1 MKLKHYQQQTI
12 DTLTTF
18 LSEARL
24 HGPEDAFNAITSEE
38 EQVRRL
44 RGRGGAYKAITGL
57 EGVPYACLRLPTGGG
72 KTLLAA
78 HAIAIARDN
87 WMEREYPV
95 AVWLVPSDAI
105 RRQTVEALKDARHPY
120 RRSLDD
126 AFEGRVRVFDIGDF
140 THASPQDLRSSLC
153 VFVGTIQSLKVKN
166 TNGRKVYAHNEMMEP
181 HFSAVSPAT
190 PGLERNDEGPM
201 KGDIR
206 FSFANLL
213 YMHRPL
219 VIVDEAHTAVTGLAH
234 EMQQRLNPSAII
246 EFTATPRGRSN
257 ILHSVTAQELKDEQ
271 MIKMP
276 VVLEEHSSWQSAING
291 ALLKRAELEAVAN
304 RDRENYIRPI
314 VLFQAQ
320 NKDQEVTVEVLRD
333 QLVERHGIPPDSI
346 AVVTGNQREL
356 NGIDLKDPACPTNY
370 VITVQALKE
379 GWDCSFAYVFC
390 SVANISSSSDAEQLL
405 GRVLRM
411 PYAKRSKDPAL
422 NKSYACLNSPRFQ
435 DAVRGLVDRLVEMGF
450 EEGEVEGN
458 IEHAQPKLLDDMFG
472 RQTRPRPGFNV
483 TFDVPVE
490 DLKGLEVVAP
500 HKIRIAPD
508 ENGKAKVSV
517 TDFPTPDEEAR
528 LFEAMPKMHR
538 EPFKEELEKFK
549 ADNVHLASPV
559 QRGVPFVAPRLMAMV
574 QGELIFADNERFFE
588 HHEWSLRDH
597 SHRLSEQEFNIQQV
611 ADTFEIDLEGDKLS
625 IALTDQSEQ
634 LPLDIGVEG
643 WTEQGLVQWLDSK
656 TRDRFIGQG
665 ELIEWLAAVV
675 HHLIHNRGI
684 PLSSL
689 MRCQFVL
696 ARCLQKKLAGIHEA
710 EQKRVYQTSLFDEPA
725 QPTVSFDNGFR
736 FFDGMFAG
744 VRLYRGRQKFGRHYT
759 GGDQVP
765 FFDGKGEDGG
775 DGQEFRCAVTLDSQV
790 GVKHWIRNVPKHPNA
805 FWLPVSWG
813 RFYPDFVA
821 ELDDGRTLV
830 VEYKGQHIKHDPKEV
845 KKVQVGKLWEAVS
858 GGQGVF
864 VLVEAEVDVLDMRE
878 QITKAI
884 SIG

>member
-1 MKLKHYQQQTI
+1 MKLKNYQQQTI

-18 LSEARL
+18 LQEARL
-24 HGPEDAFNAITSEE
+24 RGPQEAFKAITTEE
-38 EQVRRL
+38 EQAKRL
-44 RGRGGAYKAITGL
+44 RGRGGAYKAVMGL
-57 EGVPYACLRLPTGGG
+57 DGVPYVCLRLPTGGG

-78 HAIAIARDN
+78 HAIAVARDN

-105 RRQTVEALKDARHPY
+105 RRQTVEALKDARDPY

-126 AFEGRVRVFDIGDF
+126 AFEGRVRVFDIADF
-140 THASPQDLRSSLC
+140 TQATPQDLRANLC
-153 VFVGTIQSLKVKN
+153 VFVGTIQTLRVSN

-181 HFSAVSPAT
+181 HFSAVSPGA
-190 PGLERNDEGPM
+190 PGLERNDDGPM
-201 KGDIR
+201 KGDIK

-213 YMHRPL
+213 HMHRPL

-246 EFTATPRGRSN
+246 EFTATPQGRSN

-291 ALLKRAELEAVAN
+291 ALLKRAELDSIAQ

-320 NKDQEVTVEVLRD
+320 NKDQEVTVEVLRNH
-333 QLVERHGIPPDSI
+333 LIERQGIPPESV

-356 NGIDLKDPACPTNY
+356 NGIDLKDPACPVNY
-370 VITVQALKE
+370 VITEQALKE

-390 SVANISSSSDAEQLL
+390 SVANIGSSRDAEQLL

-411 PYAKRSKDPAL
+411 PYAKRRQDPAL

-435 DAVRGLVDRLVEMGF
+435 DAVRGLVDRLVHMGF
-450 EEGEVEGN
+450 EESEVQDN
-458 IEHAQPKLLDDMFG
+458 IEHAQPTMLDDMFQ
-472 RQTRPRPGFNV
+472 RQTRPKPGFNV
-483 TFDVPVE
+483 TLDAPVE
-490 DLKGLEVVAP
+490 DLKGIEVVAP
-500 HKIRIAPD
+500 YKIKVAPD
-508 ENGKAKVSV
+508 ESGKAKVSV

-528 LFEAMPKMHR
+528 LFEAMPEKHHGAFR
-538 EPFKEELEKFK
+538 EELERFK
-549 ADNVHLASPV
+549 AENVLLASPA
-559 QRGVPFVAPRLMAMV
+559 QRGVPFVAPRLMALV
-574 QGELIFADNERFFE
+574 QGEMVFADNERFFE
-588 HHEWSLRDH
+588 YHEWSLRNH
-597 SHRLSEQEFNIQQV
+597 SHQLTEQEFNIQQV
-611 ADTFEIDLEGDKLS
+611 ADTFEIDLEGDRLT
-625 IALTDQSEQ
+625 IAVTDQSEQ
-634 LPLDIGVEG
+634 LSLDIDVEG
-643 WTEQGLVQWLDSK
+643 WTEQGLVQWLDGK

-684 PLSSL
+684 PLASL

-696 ARCLQKKLAGIHEA
+696 ARCLQKKLATIYEA
-710 EQKRVYQTSLFDEPA
+710 EQKKVYQTSLFDVPA
-725 QPTVSFDNGFR
+725 QPTVSFDSGFT

-744 VRLYRGRQKFGRHYT
+744 VRLYRGRQKFSRHFT

-775 DGQEFRCAVTLDSQV
+775 DGEEFDCAVTLDSQA
-790 GVKHWIRNVPKHPNA
+790 GVKHWIRNIPKHPNA
-805 FWLPVSWG
+805 FWMPVSWG

-821 ELDDGRTLV
+821 ELEDGRILV
-830 VEYKGQHIKHDPKEV
+830 VEYKGKHLKHDPREM
-845 KKVQVGKLWEAVS
+845 KKAQVGKLWESVS
-858 GGQGVF
+858 KSRGVF
-864 VLVEAEVDVLDMRE
+864 VQVEVELDGLNMRE
-878 QITKAI
+878 QLTRAI
-884 SIG
+884 AG

>member
-1 MKLKHYQQQTI
+1 MKLKKYQQQTI

-24 HGPEDAFNAITSEE
+24 RGPTDAFKAITTEE
-38 EQVRRL
+38 EQAKRL
-44 RGRGGAYKAITGL
+44 RGRTGDYKAVTGL
-57 EGVPYACLRLPTGGG
+57 DGVPYVCLRLPTGGG

-78 HAIAIARDN
+78 HAIAVARDN
-87 WMEREYPV
+87 WMERDYPV

-120 RRSLDD
+120 RRALDD
-126 AFEGRVRVFDIGDF
+126 AFEGRVRVFDIADF
-140 THASPQDLRSSLC
+140 TQATPQDLRANLC
-153 VFVGTIQSLKVKN
+153 VFVGTIQTLKVSN
-166 TNGRKVYAHNEMMEP
+166 TKGRRVYAHSEMMEP

-201 KGDIR
+201 KGDIK

-213 YMHRPL
+213 HMHRPL

-246 EFTATPRGRSN
+246 EFTATPKGRSN

-276 VVLEEHSSWQSAING
+276 VVLEEHPSWQSAING
-291 ALLKRAELEAVAN
+291 ALLKRAELETIAQ

-333 QLVERHGIPPDSI
+333 HLVERHGVPPESV

-356 NGIDLKDPACPTNY
+356 NGIDLKDPECPINY

-411 PYAKRSKDPAL
+411 PYAKRRKDPAL
-422 NKSYACLNSPRFQ
+422 NKSYACLNSPKFQ
-435 DAVRGLVDRLVEMGF
+435 DAVRGLVDRLVDMGF
-450 EEGEVEGN
+450 EENEVQDN
-458 IEHAQPKLLDDMFG
+458 IEHAQPRLLDDIFG
-472 RQTRPRPGFNV
+472 RQTRPKPSFNV
-483 TFDVPVE
+483 TIDVPVE
-490 DLKGLEVVAP
+490 DLKGIEVVAP
-500 HKIRIAPD
+500 HKIKITPD
-508 ENGKAKVSV
+508 ENGKARVLV

-528 LFEAMPKMHR
+528 LFEAMPEKHH
-538 EPFKEELEKFK
+538 EPFRKELEKFK
-549 ADNVHLASPV
+549 ADNVHLASPA
-559 QRGVPFVAPRLMAMV
+559 QRGIPFVVPRLMAMV

-597 SHRLSEQEFNIQQV
+597 SHQLSEQEFNIQQV
-611 ADTFEIDLEGDKLS
+611 ADTFEIDLNGDKLS

-634 LPLDIGVEG
+634 LSLDIDVEG

-675 HHLIHNRGI
+675 NHLIHNRGI

-696 ARCLQKKLAGIHEA
+696 ARCLQKKLAGIYEA
-710 EQKRVYQTSLFDEPA
+710 EQNKVYQTSLFDEPA
-725 QPTVSFDNGFR
+725 QPTVSFDNGFS

-775 DGQEFRCAVTLDSQV
+775 DGQEFQCAVTLDSLA

-813 RFYPDFVA
+813 KFYPDFVA
-821 ELDDGRTLV
+821 ELEDGRTLV

-845 KKVQVGKLWEAVS
+845 KKVQIGSLWERVS
-858 GGQGVF
+858 EKKGVF
-864 VLVEAEVDVLDMRE
+864 VQVEVERDGLNMRE
-878 QITKAI
+878 QIAKAI
-884 SIG
+884 ER

>member
-1 MKLKHYQQQTI
+1 MKLKKYQQQTI
-12 DTLTTF
+12 DTLTKF

-24 HGPEDAFNAITSEE
+24 RGPADAFKAITTEE
-38 EQVRRL
+38 EQAKRL
-44 RGRGGAYKAITGL
+44 RGRTGDYKAITGL
-57 EGVPYACLRLPTGGG
+57 DGVPYVCLRLPTGGG
-72 KTLLAA
+72 KTLLAS
-78 HAIAIARDN
+78 HAIAVARDN
-87 WMEREYPV
+87 WMERDYPV

-120 RRSLDD
+120 RRALDD
-126 AFEGRVRVFDIGDF
+126 AFEGRVRVFDIADF
-140 THASPQDLRSSLC
+140 TQATPQDLRANLC
-153 VFVGTIQSLKVKN
+153 VFVGTIQTLKVSN
-166 TNGRKVYAHNEMMEP
+166 TNGRRVYAHSEMMEP

-190 PGLERNDEGPM
+190 PGLERNDDGPM
-201 KGDIR
+201 KGDIK

-213 YMHRPL
+213 HMHRPL

-246 EFTATPRGRSN
+246 EFTATPKGRSN

-276 VVLEEHSSWQSAING
+276 VVLEEHPSWQSAING
-291 ALLKRAELEAVAN
+291 AMLKRAELETIAQ

-333 QLVERHGIPPDSI
+333 HLVEWHGVPPESV
-346 AVVTGNQREL
+346 AVVTGNQRDL
-356 NGIDLKDPACPTNY
+356 NGIDLKDPECPINY

-411 PYAKRSKDPAL
+411 PYAKRRKDPAL
-422 NKSYACLNSPRFQ
+422 NKSYACLNSPKFQ
-435 DAVRGLVDRLVEMGF
+435 DAVRGLVDRLVDMGF
-450 EEGEVEGN
+450 EESEVQDN
-458 IEHAQPKLLDDMFG
+458 IEHAQPRLLDDIFG
-472 RQTRPRPGFNV
+472 RQTRPKPSFNV
-483 TFDVPVE
+483 TIDVPVE
-490 DLKGLEVVAP
+490 DLKGIEVVAP
-500 HKIRIAPD
+500 HKIKITPD
-508 ENGKAKVSV
+508 ENGKARMLV

-528 LFEAMPKMHR
+528 LFEAMPEKHH
-538 EPFKEELEKFK
+538 EPFREELEKFK
-549 ADNVHLASPV
+549 ADNVHLASPA
-559 QRGVPFVAPRLMAMV
+559 QRGIPFVVPRLMAMV

-597 SHRLSEQEFNIQQV
+597 SHQLSEQEFNIQQV
-611 ADTFEIDLEGDKLS
+611 ADTFEIDLNGDKLS

-634 LPLDIGVEG
+634 LSLDIDVEG

-675 HHLIHNRGI
+675 NHLIHNRGI

-696 ARCLQKKLAGIHEA
+696 ARCLQKKLAGIYEA
-710 EQKRVYQTSLFDEPA
+710 EQKKVYQTSLFDEPA

-744 VRLYRGRQKFGRHYT
+744 VRIYRGRQKFARHYT

-775 DGQEFRCAVTLDSQV
+775 DGQEFQCAVTLDSQA

-813 RFYPDFVA
+813 KFYPDFVA

-845 KKVQVGKLWEAVS
+845 KKVQVGKLWQAVS
-858 GGQGVF
+858 EKRGVF
-864 VLVEAEVDVLDMRE
+864 VQVEVEKGGLNMRE
-878 QITKAI
+878 QIAKAI
-884 SIG
+884 AG

>member
-1 MKLKHYQQQTI
+1 MKLKRYQQQTI

-18 LSEARL
+18 LAEARL
-24 HGPEDAFNAITSEE
+24 RGPKDAFEAIISEE
-38 EQVRRL
+38 EQAKRL
-44 RGRGGAYKAITGL
+44 RGRGGYYKAIEGL
-57 EGVPYACLRLPTGGG
+57 DGIPYVCLRLPTGGG

-78 HAIAIARDN
+78 HAIAVARDN
-87 WMEREYPV
+87 WLERDYPV

-126 AFEGRVRVFDIGDF
+126 AFEGRVRIFDIADF
-140 THASPQDLRSSLC
+140 TQATPQDLRANLC
-153 VFVGTIQSLKVKN
+153 VFVGTIQTLKVSN
-166 TNGRKVYAHNEMMEP
+166 TKGRKVYAHNEMMEP
-181 HFSAVSPAT
+181 HFSAISPGT
-190 PGLERNDEGPM
+190 PGLERNDDGPM
-201 KGDIR
+201 KGDVK

-213 YMHRPL
+213 HTQRPL

-234 EMQQRLNPSAII
+234 EMQQRLNPTAII
-246 EFTATPRGRSN
+246 EFTATPKGRSN

-276 VVLEEHSSWQSAING
+276 VVLEEHPTWQSAING
-291 ALLKRAELEAVAN
+291 AMLKRAELDTIAQ
-304 RDRENYIRPI
+304 RDREDYIRPI

-333 QLVERHGIPPDSI
+333 HLVERHGIPPDSV

-356 NGIDLKDPACPTNY
+356 NGIDLKDPDCTINY

-411 PYAKRSKDPAL
+411 PYAKRRKDPAL
-422 NKSYACLNSPRFQ
+422 NKSYACLNSPKFQ
-435 DAVRGLVDRLVEMGF
+435 DAVRGLVDRLVDMGF
-450 EEGEVEGN
+450 EEGEVQDN
-458 IEHAQPKLLDDMFG
+458 IEHAQPNLLDDMFG
-472 RQTRPRPGFNV
+472 RQTRPKPSFDV
-483 TFDVPVE
+483 TIDVPVE
-490 DLKGLEVVAP
+490 DVKGIEVVAP
-500 HKIRIAPD
+500 HKIKVAPD

-517 TDFPTPDEEAR
+517 TDFPTPVEEAR
-528 LFEAMPKMHR
+528 IFEAMPEKHH
-538 EPFKEELEKFK
+538 EPFRKELERFK
-549 ADNVHLASPV
+549 KDNAHLASSA
-559 QRGVPFVAPRLMAMV
+559 QRGIPFIAPRLMAMV
-574 QGELIFADNERFFE
+574 QGELVFADNERFFE
-588 HHEWSLRDH
+588 YHEWSLRDH
-597 SHRLSEQEFNIQQV
+597 SHQLTDHEFSVQQV
-611 ADTFEIDLEGDKLS
+611 ADTFEIDLEGDKLTV
-625 IALTDQSEQ
+625 ALTDQSEQ
-634 LPLDIGVEG
+634 LALDIDVQG
-643 WTEQGLVQWLDSK
+643 WTEQGLVQWLDAK

-696 ARCLQKKLAGIHEA
+696 ARCLQKKLASIYEA
-710 EQKRVYQTSLFDEPA
+710 EQVKVYQTSLFDEPA
-725 QPTVSFDNGFR
+725 QPTVSFDNGFA

-759 GGDQVP
+759 GTDQVP
-765 FFDGKGEDGG
+765 VFDGKGEDGG
-775 DGQEFRCAVTLDSQV
+775 DGQEFRCAVTLDGLS
-790 GVKHWIRNVPKHPNA
+790 GLKHWIRNVPKHPNA

-813 RFYPDFVA
+813 KFYPDFVA

-845 KKVQVGKLWEAVS
+845 KKVQVGNLWQTAS
-858 GGQGVF
+858 KGRGIF
-864 VLVEAEVDVLDMRE
+864 VQVEKEVNGLSMRD
-878 QITKAI
+878 QLAKAI
-884 SIG
+884 G

>member
-1 MKLKHYQQQTI
+1 MKLKRYQQQTI

-24 HGPEDAFNAITSEE
+24 RGPADAFKAIITEE
-38 EQVRRL
+38 EQSKRL
-44 RGRGGAYKAITGL
+44 RGRTGSYKAIKGL
-57 EGVPYACLRLPTGGG
+57 DGVPYVCLRLPTGGG

-78 HAIAIARDN
+78 HAIAVARDN

-120 RRSLDD
+120 RCSLDD
-126 AFEGRVRVFDIGDF
+126 AFEGRVRVFDIADF
-140 THASPQDLRSSLC
+140 TQATPQDLRANLC
-153 VFVGTIQSLKVKN
+153 VFVGTIQTLKVSN
-166 TNGRKVYAHNEMMEP
+166 TKGRKVYKDNEMLEP
-181 HFSAVSPAT
+181 HYSAVSPAT
-190 PGLERNDEGPM
+190 PGLERNDDGDR
-201 KGDIR
+201 KGDVR

-234 EMQQRLNPSAII
+234 EMQKRLNPSAII
-246 EFTATPRGRSN
+246 EFTATPKGRSN

-276 VVLEEHSSWQSAING
+276 VVLEEHPSWQSAING
-291 ALLKRAELEAVAN
+291 AMLKRAELDTIAQ

-333 QLVERHGIPPDSI
+333 HLVERHGVPPESV

-356 NGIDLKDPACPTNY
+356 NGIDLKDPECPINY

-411 PYAKRSKDPAL
+411 PYAKRRKDPAL
-422 NKSYACLNSPRFQ
+422 NKSYACLNSPKFQ
-435 DAVRGLVDRLVEMGF
+435 DAVRGLVDRLVDMGF
-450 EEGEVEGN
+450 EEGEVQDN
-458 IEHAQPKLLDDMFG
+458 IEHAQPKLLDGIFG
-472 RQTRPRPGFNV
+472 RQTRPKPSFDV
-483 TFDVPVE
+483 TIDVPVE
-490 DLKGLEVVAP
+490 DLKGIEVVAP
-500 HKIRIAPD
+500 HKIKIAPD

-528 LFEAMPKMHR
+528 LFEAMPEKHH
-538 EPFKEELEKFK
+538 EPFREELEKFK
-549 ADNVHLASPV
+549 ADNVHLASPA
-559 QRGVPFVAPRLMAMV
+559 QRGIPFVAPRLMAMV

-597 SHRLSEQEFNIQQV
+597 SHQLSEQEFNIQQV
-611 ADTFEIDLEGDKLS
+611 ADTFEIDLDGDKLS
-625 IALTDQSEQ
+625 IALSDQSEQ
-634 LPLDIGVEG
+634 LALDIDVDG

-675 HHLIHNRGI
+675 NHLIHNRGI

-696 ARCLQKKLAGIHEA
+696 ARCLQKKLAGIYEA
-710 EQKRVYQTSLFDEPA
+710 EQKKVYQTNLFDEPA

-775 DGQEFRCAVTLDSQV
+775 DGQEFQCAVTLDSQA
-790 GVKHWIRNVPKHPNA
+790 GVKHWIRNVPKHPSA

-813 RFYPDFVA
+813 KFYPDFVA
-821 ELDDGRTLV
+821 ELEDGRTLV
-830 VEYKGQHIKHDPKEV
+830 VEYKGQHIKNDPKEI
-845 KKVQVGKLWEAVS
+845 KKVQVGKLWQTVS
-858 GGQGVF
+858 KGRGVF
-864 VLVEAEVDVLDMRE
+864 VQVEVEVDGLNMRE

-884 SIG
+884 G